1 MSVAKLI
8 MLRPG
13 AGALR
18 RIGCRSM
25 RYSSTLRLL
34 QPRGGTSDK
43 TPTVYCTGFLTDTSD
58 VENYRDWLSVRA

>member
-1 MSVAKLI
+1 
-8 MLRPG
+8 
-13 AGALR
+13 
-18 RIGCRSM
+18 M